1 LGAPRVINQVSYTVG
16 SAKRMRILVTRSI
29 QFAELSV
36 LLIAFVCQFSIT
48 SSTPCW
54 GQGPGGGDGGQGGA
68 PAVEDPKFRDR
79 MWKAG
84 GPRLGGTTGG
94 KLVVGME
101 IVGNK
106 TVSKHKILSHMQTRV
121 DRNFD
126 DKQLQADLHE
136 LYRTE
141 LFRKI
146 TPTIRDV
153 EGGVIVRLEIL
164 EQPTVTEVIFHGNQ
178 RVDERMLKKHCGIE
192 VGDPINPFSV
202 DMAKQRLTDLYHEHG
217 MNHASIEV
225 LEGNK
230 AGERRVFFEIA
241 EGPLE
246 RIWSIRFQGNVIFSD
261 AILATKIKS
270 HDARGGLT
278 TYMFNKAN
286 LNQIREDTDRLVS
299 YYRALG
305 YFQARV
311 DYRLDYFGGGDFLDV
326 TFVVDEGPQFHIR
339 NVSLMGNKA
348 FTTEQLMAALT
359 VKSGDAFNLGKMNR
373 DQRTLRNDYYGR
385 RGFIFVDITPE
396 PRFLEEP
403 GQLDLIFRIT
413 EGDIYRAG
421 EVHVHIDGDSSHT
434 QHNVVTNLVGV
445 RPGQIIDLREL
456 EDSERRLK
464 ASQLFDTQGQG
475 PRVEVRQPDADLNSF
490 DY

>member
-1 LGAPRVINQVSYTVG
+1 MENWKHMQKLFTFSLFSLHY
-16 SAKRMRILVTRSI
+16 ILVAVS
-29 QFAELSV
+29 FF
-36 LLIAFVCQFSIT
+36 LITHVTQSDIGLA
-48 SSTPCW
+48 
-54 GQGPGGGDGGQGGA
+54 QGPGGGGGGPGGA
-68 PAVEDPKFRDR
+68 PAIEDPKFRDR

-84 GPRLGGTTGG
+84 GPRLGGASSG

-101 IVGNK
+101 IVGNR
-106 TVSKHKILSHMQTRV
+106 SISQHKILSHMQTRV

-146 TPTIRDV
+146 TPTVRDV

-164 EQPTVTEVIFHGNQ
+164 EQPTVTEVVYHGNQ
-178 RVDERMLKKHCGIE
+178 RMDERLLKKHSGIDK
-192 VGDPINPFSV
+192 GDPINPFSV

-217 MNHASIEV
+217 MNQASIQV

-230 AGERRVFFEIA
+230 AGDRRVFFEIA

-246 RIWSIRFQGNVIFSD
+246 RIWEIRFEGNVIFSD

-270 HDARGGLT
+270 HDARSGLT

-286 LNQIREDTDRLVS
+286 LNQIREDTDRLVG

-311 DYRLDYFGGGDFLDV
+311 DYRLDYLGSGDFLDV
-326 TFVVDEGPQFHIR
+326 IFVLDEGPQFHIR
-339 NVSLMGNKA
+339 NVTLIGNKA
-348 FTTEQLMAALT
+348 FSTEQLMAALT
-359 VKSGDAFNLGKMNR
+359 VKSGEAFNLGKMSR

-385 RGFIFVDITPE
+385 RGFIFVDIVPE

-403 GQLDLIFRIT
+403 GQLDLIFRIV
-413 EGDIYRAG
+413 EGDVYRAG

-434 QHNVVTNLVGV
+434 QHNVVTNFLGV

-464 ASQLFDTQGQG
+464 ASQLFDTEGQG
-475 PRVEVRQPDADLNSF
+475 PRVEVRQPDSDTG